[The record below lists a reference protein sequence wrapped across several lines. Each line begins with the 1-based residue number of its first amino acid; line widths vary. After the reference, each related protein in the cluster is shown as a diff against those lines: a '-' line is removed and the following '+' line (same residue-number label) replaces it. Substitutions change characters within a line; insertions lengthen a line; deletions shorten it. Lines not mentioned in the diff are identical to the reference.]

1 MAVQIETQGQLSE
14 FLEILSRRRWQ
25 LLLPAALLITLGVA
39 LAVFIPKKYLASTQ
53 VEVRPVGVSVSGKE
67 AQNAPNQIRAY
78 ERVRHVLQETKNAE
92 FLSLAANKQNQFV
105 SDVRDDLKVRLDTP
119 SGGSSTFVTIEYAN
133 VDPTVAASFLRAL
146 REDWRTDVLDRDK
159 YKVDDEVQKL
169 GTEVAALEKDL
180 RSEED
185 ELSSL
190 CQKYGITATQPIPG
204 GSDQRAE
211 DPDFTRLQDNK
222 TRLQGIEFELAGQ
235 DVAVAS
241 LEQQLRDTPEKLTEQ
256 QVIEGVNNSNE
267 MLELEKQIREQQAE
281 LERFRPENSKYQK
294 LSKKLAELQQQKDQL
309 KKAATRNELASVSKV
324 NPERATLQKALDA
337 ARLKQQQLTGERDL
351 LQKKIGADSQQVDEL
366 YVVYKR
372 IREHRQKA
380 DRLADSLKSAS
391 VKYSDKLLQA
401 KQLASPLSNPFSVT
415 QDVIKPE
422 KPTEPNPWLIVAFAL
437 VAGLTL
443 GLTVALT
450 AEYSRNCFRS
460 VHDISRVMVAPVLGS
475 VGRILTRR
483 QRRMIA
489 LRRVLVATASISV
502 IAGIAFVT
510 WAWARDP
517 ELLSPQ
523 LRARIEQIRD
533 KMR

>member
-1 MAVQIETQGQLSE
+1 M
-14 FLEILSRRRWQ
+14 
-25 LLLPAALLITLGVA
+25 
-39 LAVFIPKKYLASTQ
+39 
-53 VEVRPVGVSVSGKE
+53 
-67 AQNAPNQIRAY
+67 
-78 ERVRHVLQETKNAE
+78 
-92 FLSLAANKQNQFV
+92 
-105 SDVRDDLKVRLDTP
+105 
-119 SGGSSTFVTIEYAN
+119 
-133 VDPTVAASFLRAL
+133 
-146 REDWRTDVLDRDK
+146 
-159 YKVDDEVQKL
+159 
-169 GTEVAALEKDL
+169 
-180 RSEED
+180 
-185 ELSSL
+185 
-190 CQKYGITATQPIPG
+190 
-204 GSDQRAE
+204 
-211 DPDFTRLQDNK
+211 
-222 TRLQGIEFELAGQ
+222 
-235 DVAVAS
+235 
-241 LEQQLRDTPEKLTEQ
+241 
-256 QVIEGVNNSNE
+256 IEGVNNSNE
-267 MLELEKQIREQQAE
+267 MLELEKQILEQQAE